1 MSVGTLM
8 KHNECTMCGECRV
21 AGGWRRRRTSSL
33 RLFMWAGSASLTK
46 ASRIAFTLA
55 CFSSSETRHKDIAI
69 TITTIINSSR
79 NDSNANDR
87 RLLLT
92 LALLHLC
99 RHLSKHS
106 VSMSA

>member
-55 CFSSSETRHKDIAI
+55 CFSSSEAKVCLRGKHPRECKG
-69 TITTIINSSR
+69 NSSQG
-79 NDSNANDR
+79 
-87 RLLLT
+87 
-92 LALLHLC
+92 H
-99 RHLSKHS
+99 RHYHYHHHQQQSQR
-106 VSMSA
+106 